1 MDVGKSITFLWEDDR
16 WLEKLG
22 IGVGVL
28 IISFILMPILV
39 GFLGVFIVLGYSV
52 RLLQNVR
59 NGMDKPLPDWDQW
72 SDDLLRGL
80 KLTVIVFIWG
90 LPMILFVVP
99 ASIGGVLAD
108 QGDAGAVIGVP
119 LIFCGACL
127 TALYGLFLVVAQP
140 AITIAFAGGG
150 ETINSGL
157 RLSAIW
163 QWTSRYIGPVL
174 IVTIVVL
181 AVNFVITLL
190 GSIVGVI
197 LCIVG
202 LAVTVPLSILVIL
215 LIQHHLYGQLARDN
229 PWVDSHL
236 PSTPA
241 SPRQIPDNPIGPQM

>member
-1 MDVGKSITFLWEDDR
+1 MDVGKSITFLWEDER

-22 IGVGVL
+22 IGVGLL
-28 IISFILMPILV
+28 IISFILTPILIGV
-39 GFLGVFIVLGYSV
+39 LGFLIMVGYCV

-72 SDDLLRGL
+72 GDDLMRGL
-80 KLTVIVFIWG
+80 KLAAIGFIWA
-90 LPMILFVVP
+90 LPMILFVAP
-99 ASIGGVLAD
+99 ASIGGILAGQSD
-108 QGDAGAVIGVP
+108 TGAAIGGS

-127 TALYGLFLVVAQP
+127 TILYGLFLVVAQP
-140 AITIAFAGGG
+140 GITIAFADG
-150 ETINSGL
+150 ETISSGL
-157 RLSAIW
+157 QLNAIW

-174 IVTIVVL
+174 IVTVVVL
-181 AVNFVITLL
+181 AVNFVVSLL

-202 LAVTVPLSILVIL
+202 LAVTVPLSILAVS

-236 PSTPA
+236 PATPA